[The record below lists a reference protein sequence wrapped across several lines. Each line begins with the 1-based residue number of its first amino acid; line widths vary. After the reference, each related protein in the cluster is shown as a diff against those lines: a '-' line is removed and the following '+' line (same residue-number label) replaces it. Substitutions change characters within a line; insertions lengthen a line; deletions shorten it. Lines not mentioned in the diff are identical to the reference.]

1 MAEGTRQTDLRVV
14 VTLLL
19 VALLSGQPVWSTPV
33 SELAPGG
40 GTAESPSLSAQY
52 LDSLTT
58 RIVRKELELLRLN
71 THLRI
76 ESTDRGRLKPW
87 RVFLWN
93 LAGAGVSNAGII
105 TVSAER
111 WRTWQRPR
119 TASRNTLKAGP
130 MLLMIGHSIL
140 VGGLL
145 LEATLDTI
153 RDYRTRKRGFD
164 AKATKKRALDLK
176 EEIDRL
182 IDERDRVMAG
192 TGELS
197 EQEREVARQEGKVL
211 KDVRDL
217 ALNEYCQFYAR
228 AVGRRWSRDASY
240 LNGLA
245 AAGTGGY
252 IGALGGLIAV
262 AARRPSVAG
271 PAGIGFILSGSHIVA
286 APIVGRA
293 SAKLGTKLAS
303 RRVRRELGTTVP
315 ADGRTFDA
323 DRDTFKQVA
332 SALPGS
338 SFSPGLA
345 ARLAVYDSQ
354 DSIFDA
360 QGLMNAAERK
370 KADRAF
376 LERLVWN
383 GAIGGTK
390 IAWGTLLSYAGFRY
404 YNYPQRFSKSIAQG
418 STCFVVGTGFFIL
431 DTLQAHTRSERDVY
445 AMGLQ
450 QALPHQKLQA
460 RLSKLEQLEEMLK
473 RKL

>member
-1 MAEGTRQTDLRVV
+1 MHTVV
-14 VTLLL
+14 SLLCM
-19 VALLSGQPVWSTPV
+19 ALLSNQPVWSTPV
-33 SELAPGG
+33 SELAAGG
-40 GTAESPSLSAQY
+40 GPDASPALSAQY

-58 RIVRKELELLRLN
+58 RIVEKELELLRLN

-145 LEATLDTI
+145 LEATIDTI
-153 RDYRTRKRGFD
+153 KDYRIRKRGFD
-164 AKATKKRALDLK
+164 AKTTKKRALALK
-176 EEIDRL
+176 DEIDRL
-182 IDERDRVMAG
+182 MSERDRVTAG
-192 TGELS
+192 SAELS
-197 EQEREVARQEGKVL
+197 EQERAVARQEGKVL
-211 KDVRDL
+211 ADVRDL

-286 APIVGRA
+286 APVVGRVT
-293 SAKLGTKLAS
+293 AKLGAKLAS
-303 RRVRRELGTTVP
+303 RKVRRELGLIAA
-315 ADGRTFDA
+315 ADGHAFDA
-323 DRDTFKQVA
+323 DRDALRQAA
-332 SALPGS
+332 SGLQGAGS
-338 SFSPGLA
+338 SPGLS

-360 QGLMNAAERK
+360 QGLMNAGERK

-404 YNYPQRFSKSIAQG
+404 YNSPQRFSKSIAQG
-418 STCFVVGTGFFIL
+418 STCFVVGTGLFIL

-460 RLSKLEQLEEMLK
+460 RLSRLEQLDEMLK
-473 RKL
+473 RGQ

>member
-1 MAEGTRQTDLRVV
+1 MTKREGQTGLRSVAG
-14 VTLLL
+14 LLCL
-19 VALLSGQPVWSTPV
+19 ALLTAQPVWSTPV
-33 SELAPGG
+33 NEPVPEGPPAQ
-40 GTAESPSLSAQY
+40 SPALSARY

-58 RIVRKELELLRLN
+58 RIVEKELELLRLN

-93 LAGAGVSNAGII
+93 LAGAGASNAGII
-105 TVSAER
+105 TVAAER

-119 TASRNTLKAGP
+119 TASRTTLKAGP
-130 MLLMIGHSIL
+130 LMLLIGHSCL

-145 LEATLDTI
+145 VEATLDTI
-153 RDYRTRKRGFD
+153 KDYRVRKKGFD
-164 AKATKKRALDLK
+164 AKTTKKRALVLK
-176 EEIDRL
+176 DELDRL
-182 IDERDRVMAG
+182 ISERDNLTASSS
-192 TGELS
+192 ELS
-197 EQEREVARQEGKVL
+197 DTEREFARQEGKVL

-228 AVGRRWSRDASY
+228 AVGRRLSRDTSY

-286 APIVGRA
+286 APIVARF
-293 SAKLGTKLAS
+293 SAKLGAKFAS
-303 RRVRRELGTTVP
+303 RRVRRELGVIAA

-323 DRDTFKQVA
+323 DRDALKRVA

-338 SFSPGLA
+338 QLSPGLA

-354 DSIFDA
+354 DSILDA
-360 QGLMNAAERK
+360 QGMMNTGERK

-376 LERLVWN
+376 WERLVWN

-404 YNYPQRFSKSIAQG
+404 YNHPQRFSKSIAQG
-418 STCFVVGTGFFIL
+418 STCFVVGTSFFIL

-445 AMGLQ
+445 SMGLQ

-460 RLSKLEQLEEMLK
+460 RLARLEQLDDL
-473 RKL
+473 LH